1 MNNINKTAKQN
12 AEKWLSSNISQETK
26 DAIIDMMENRPEEF
40 NESFYKS
47 LEFGTGGL
55 RGIMGIGT
63 NRMNEITVS
72 MATQGFANHV
82 LNSVNTNRPKV
93 VISYDNR
100 NRSAEFAMIVAKVFA
115 GNGFEVH
122 LFRELRPT
130 PVLSFAVREF
140 EAHAGVMITA
150 SHNPKEYNGYKAYWN
165 DGGQLVSPHDTQ
177 VIEEAAKIKDISQV
191 KLQEGSDNIYYIEE
205 SFDEVYLS
213 KVMDL
218 SLHPELNQKHS
229 DIKIAFT
236 PLHGTGITM
245 VPKALERFGFNNIHL
260 VEAQSIVDGNFPTC
274 ESPNPEDP
282 SAMKMGLDLAK
293 KVDADIL
300 MATDPDADRVGIA
313 VRDRSGDFVLING
326 NQTATLLTYYILK
339 NYKDI
344 GRLKGNE
351 MIIKTIVTSELIQKI
366 ADSYDVKTYDVLTGF
381 KFIADKIRSL
391 EGKETYLCGGEESY
405 GFSIGDFVRDKD
417 AVSSCCILAELVAW
431 AKDQGKTLYDILIDI
446 YQEYGLYMEDQ
457 VSITYRG
464 MAGTEK
470 INSMMRE
477 FRNSPPKQVIG
488 LDVVNIKD
496 YQERIDHD
504 LVQNTK
510 THIDLPVS
518 NVLQYYL
525 EDGSRFTVR
534 PSGTEPKIKFYFGVK
549 SQIQNRDHFETAL
562 KASEQKIEAIIQ
574 ELGLQ

>member
-1 MNNINKTAKQN
+1 
-12 AEKWLSSNISQETK
+12 
-26 DAIIDMMENRPEEF
+26 
-40 NESFYKS
+40 
-47 LEFGTGGL
+47 
-55 RGIMGIGT
+55 
-63 NRMNEITVS
+63 
-72 MATQGFANHV
+72 
-82 LNSVNTNRPKV
+82 
-93 VISYDNR
+93 
-100 NRSAEFAMIVAKVFA
+100 
-115 GNGFEVH
+115 
-122 LFRELRPT
+122 
-130 PVLSFAVREF
+130 
-140 EAHAGVMITA
+140 
-150 SHNPKEYNGYKAYWN
+150 
-165 DGGQLVSPHDTQ
+165 
-177 VIEEAAKIKDISQV
+177 
-191 KLQEGSDNIYYIEE
+191 
-205 SFDEVYLS
+205 
-213 KVMDL
+213 MDL

-313 VRDRSGDFVLING
+313 VRDRSRDFVLING

-351 MIIKTIVTSELIQKI
+351 MIIKTIVTSELIRKI

-381 KFIADKIRSL
+381 KFIADKIQSL

-477 FRNSPPKQVIG
+477 FRNNPPKQVIG